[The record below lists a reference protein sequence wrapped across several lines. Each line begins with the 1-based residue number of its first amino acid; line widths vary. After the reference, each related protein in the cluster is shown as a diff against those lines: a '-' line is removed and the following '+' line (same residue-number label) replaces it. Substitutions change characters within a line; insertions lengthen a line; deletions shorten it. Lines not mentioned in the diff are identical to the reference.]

1 MSRPRYEVERQVDEM
16 PDLNE
21 EEDPI
26 NENLKKLPSEIKNKI
41 RVDVIEHIQLER
53 RLRDAERELRQLQHP
68 YAHMRNGGLNYEQ
81 NLADARNIVN
91 GIRMEI
97 KQNREKGLINYV

>member
-21 EEDPI
+21 EEPLD
-26 NENLKKLPSEIKNKI
+26 LKTLPSEIRNKI
-41 RVDVIEHIQLER
+41 RTDVIEHIRLER